1 MSFQSVDSVIM
12 EDQVLI
18 SIFSVAQNLFFERG
32 IKSVSIEDICTKI
45 GISKKTF
52 YKYFESKEALLL
64 EIAEK
69 YIETERAKIDEIKRK
84 SENAIQEL
92 YEIYQMNTIE
102 LINLNSIFIEEIKKS
117 YINVWQLMFNHIEIE
132 CPLFIADNLE
142 KGQKKGLYKNDI
154 DIPFIVH
161 LYTKNQLMV
170 IDYFAQNKNESLN
183 QLLFKFYNFFIQA
196 ICTETGIQEF
206 NKIFIY
212 QSNYDKKNNAV
223 I

>member
-1 MSFQSVDSVIM
+1 M

-52 YKYFESKEALLL
+52 YKYFESKEVLLL
-64 EIAEK
+64 EIAKK
-69 YIETERAKIDEIKRK
+69 YIETEKAKIDEIKSK

-92 YEIYQMNTIE
+92 YEIYQMNTVE
-102 LINLNSIFIEEIKKS
+102 LMNLNSIFIEEIKKT
-117 YINVWQLMFNHIEIE
+117 YINVWQLMSNHIEVDS
-132 CPLFIADNLE
+132 PLLIADNLK
-142 KGQKKGLYKNDI
+142 KGKKNGLYKMDT
-154 DIPFIVH
+154 DIPFIVY
-161 LYTKNQLMV
+161 LYTNNLLLV
-170 IDYFAQNKNESLN
+170 IEYFAQNKQESLN
-183 QLLFKFYNFFIQA
+183 QLLFKFYNFFIRT
-196 ICTETGIQEF
+196 ICTEKGLQEF

-223 I
+223 N

>member
-1 MSFQSVDSVIM
+1 M
-12 EDQVLI
+12 EDHVLI

-32 IKSVSIEDICTKI
+32 IKSVSIEDICSKI

-69 YIETERAKIDEIKRK
+69 YIETERAKIDEIKQK

-117 YINVWQLMFNHIEIE
+117 YINVWQLMSNHIEIE

-223 I
+223 N